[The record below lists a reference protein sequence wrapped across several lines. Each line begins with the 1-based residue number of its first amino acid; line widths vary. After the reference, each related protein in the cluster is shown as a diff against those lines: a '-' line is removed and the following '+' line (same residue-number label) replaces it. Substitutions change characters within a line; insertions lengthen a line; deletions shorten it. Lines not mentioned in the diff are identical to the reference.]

1 MTGTA
6 QLLTLRDG
14 RELEILTMGDPNGPT
29 VVFQHGT
36 PGSIYMLA
44 GHAAAMLDR
53 GFFFV
58 LTSRAGYGL
67 SSRDAGR
74 HVASVVS
81 DINEVLD
88 QLGRGD
94 YVTLGW
100 SGGGPHALACA
111 ALDAPRCRGALSI
124 AGVAPVS
131 EGFDWTDGMSEE
143 NKREFADFVAGGEA
157 FERSIIEGYEQLKDT
172 TPENCLDVWGPWLSA
187 VDAASLSTPELIADF
202 ARGTS
207 HAFVNGYWGYYD
219 DNVGTF
225 GDWGFDPTAITVPV
239 GVWYG
244 DDDLMV
250 PVQHGNQLV
259 AVIPTAVAHHYP
271 TEGHLSIFSEHRAGI
286 ADEITAFFTAHGGT
300 VEN

>member
-1 MTGTA
+1 MPGLT
-6 QLLTLRDG
+6 QLLTLSDG
-14 RELEILTMGDPNGPT
+14 RELEILTMGDPTGKT

-53 GFFFV
+53 GFFCI

-67 SSRDAGR
+67 SSRNEGR
-74 HVASVVS
+74 QVASVVR
-81 DINEVLD
+81 DLNEVLE
-88 QLGRGD
+88 QLDRTD
-94 YVTLGW
+94 YVTIGW

-111 ALDAPRCRGALSI
+111 ALDADRCRGAISV

-131 EGFDWTDGMSEE
+131 EDFDWTDGMSEE
-143 NKREFADFVAGGEA
+143 NNREFADFVAGGEA
-157 FERSIIEGYEQLKDT
+157 FEKSIIEGYEQLAGT
-172 TPENCLDVWGPWLSA
+172 TPENCLEVWGPWLSE
-187 VDAASLSTPELIADF
+187 VDAASLSTPDKIEDF

-207 HAFVNGYWGYYD
+207 HAFVKGYWGYYD

-225 GDWGFDPTAITVPV
+225 GDWGFDPASIAVPV

-244 DDDLMV
+244 DNDLMV

-259 AVIPTAVAHHYP
+259 SIIPTAVQHHYP
-271 TEGHLSIFSEHRAGI
+271 AEGHLSIFSEFRGAI
-286 ADEITAFFTAHGGT
+286 ADEIAAFHGLG
-300 VEN
+300 

>member
-1 MTGTA
+1 MPGTT

-14 RELEILTMGDPNGPT
+14 RELEILTMGDPAGKT

-44 GHAAAMLDR
+44 GHAAAMLDH
-53 GFFFV
+53 GFFCI

-67 SSRDAGR
+67 SSRNEGR

-81 DINEVLD
+81 DITEVLD
-88 QLGRGD
+88 QLGRTD
-94 YVTLGW
+94 YVTIGW

-111 ALDAPRCRGALSI
+111 ALDADRCRGAISV
-124 AGVAPVS
+124 AGVAPVG

-143 NKREFADFVAGGEA
+143 NKREFAEFLAGGEA
-157 FERSIIEGYEQLKDT
+157 FEKSIIEGYEQLVGT
-172 TPENCLDVWGPWLSA
+172 TPENCLEVWGPWLSE
-187 VDAASLSTPELIADF
+187 VDAASLSTPEKIEDF

-207 HAFVNGYWGYYD
+207 HAFIKGYWGYYD

-225 GDWGFDPTAITVPV
+225 GDWGFDPASIAVPV

-244 DDDLMV
+244 DNDLMV

-259 AVIPTAVAHHYP
+259 SVIPTAVPHHYP
-271 TEGHLSIFSEHRAGI
+271 AEGHLSIFSEFRGEI
-286 ADEITAFFTAHGGT
+286 ADEIAAFHGLA
-300 VEN
+300 